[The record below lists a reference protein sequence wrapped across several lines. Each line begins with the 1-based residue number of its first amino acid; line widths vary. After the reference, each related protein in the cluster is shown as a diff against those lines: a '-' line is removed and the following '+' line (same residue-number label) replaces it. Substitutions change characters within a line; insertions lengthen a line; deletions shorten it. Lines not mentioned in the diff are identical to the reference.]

1 MHKYL
6 IKICSF
12 LILSTCYFGGI
23 VAAAYVSSENLQS
36 LSLNSSIQAHADEA
50 FSFQEE
56 GVSHTS
62 YFSLTSPSNGVFS
75 EPDNTRSSKDNP
87 THDFLYEAQ
96 HLAISYAHHY
106 TPITPANASF
116 LTRNRSIYLLDCAFL
131 I

>member
-23 VAAAYVSSENLQS
+23 VAAAYVSGENAQF
-36 LSLNSSIQAHADEA
+36 LSSHSSIRVLADEA
-50 FSFQEE
+50 FTFQEE

-62 YFSLTSPSNGVFS
+62 YLSSASPLSGVFS
-75 EPDNTRSSKDNP
+75 EPDSKRNSKDNP
-87 THDFLYEAQ
+87 THDFLYAAQ
-96 HLAISYAHHY
+96 HLISRYAHHF
-106 TPITPANASF
+106 TPLIPAEAAFS
-116 LTRNRSIYLLDCAFL
+116 TRNRSIYLLDCAFL